1 MIRKRVLK
9 KEALA
14 GLLLCAGHASAL
26 GDGPTADPVMM
37 DDELVRLIE
46 LEALS
51 GPVVTAHALPMPD
64 NRARLSRVTV
74 RDGELRSTGEVWGL
88 DVIDANPDTK
98 LSLRTGG
105 QGGLDLSF
113 IGAPRWLSRLRIDS
127 DAALVDVEYMDIHS
141 KWRHFGSGAGGDV
154 IEGDLVRARA
164 LRITPIAG
172 TRGKERVD
180 IREVDAWFEQ
190 TDTDDNATYGLSS
203 AQVPEYFYEWCET
216 YASSPLSV
224 CSEECEG
231 LADELNGWSV
241 KGFGNN
247 SAWEEDFKRSASGGT
262 ENSYVDAND
271 LSYFAGHG
279 SSSWDSFWGRNSRNL
294 LFSRTD
300 RDDSASVPGDSYD
313 SWGDVD
319 MEWMFFAACQV
330 MRDDPYWAASMDGI
344 HMILGWETNMRDVTM
359 GIDFGKRAIGTSIF
373 DPPRKVLD
381 SWFWAAEKNHG
392 SGYKAFVVGENSAM
406 GNDYLWGEGFVN
418 PDPTD
423 DSTYT
428 WWSYNTGSA
437 GVLAPAGHRDGLEKI
452 DDIDP
457 DEPVVRFEG
466 KGEHA
471 VPVVIPER
479 LLNRLRGAAAPM
491 KVYDMSP
498 PSVDEQTVAAIAQQL
513 CQTMGLFCNS
523 DIGPDK
529 DRTEFNASDGP
540 WELRVDAN
548 TGGYEVVHTGA
559 FATPI
564 DKPQNL
570 PDPGQAV
577 EFVGQQLGQ
586 AGLLPPDAVLIGVDT
601 WSQAIN
607 EEGKDGP
614 PQLLLPAVQK
624 VRYVRGLDGFPVCGP
639 AGELNAHVG
648 EEGLALIQQNV
659 SMNPVAIG
667 EVEPTNLGQILE
679 DLAQNPQAVA
689 IDGVTLVPHEI
700 KVLNADLCYFLGSV
714 ETNLGEC
721 RYFLR
726 PAYTLECLVTERNA
740 DGEPGES
747 SPLEIN
753 AWADTTL
760 PVVQIADGNGACAEY
775 GETVCFEALV
785 QGGTPPYTYSW
796 SDPVSGEVGNSDKV
810 CFVLA
815 PVSDPADGGG
825 DQTALAPSEK
835 ETGETE
841 RTIEVT
847 VTDDLGTTTTQTVTI
862 QICAPTCPADV
873 NGDGVLDNG
882 DIGFFVNAFLQQSLV
897 ADFNGD
903 GIIDNGD
910 IGAFVAAFLAG
921 C

>member
-1 MIRKRVLK
+1 MIRKSVLRR
-9 KEALA
+9 EALA
-14 GLLLCAGHASAL
+14 GLMLCAGHAAAI
-26 GDGPTADPVMM
+26 GVGPVAEPEKM

-51 GPVVTAHALPMPD
+51 GPVITSHALPMPA

-88 DVIDANPDTK
+88 DVIDGNRDTK

-127 DAALVDVEYMDIHS
+127 DAALVDVEYMDVNG
-141 KWRHFGSGAGGDV
+141 KWRPFGSGAGGGV

-164 LRITPIAG
+164 LRVTPVVGA
-172 TRGKERVD
+172 RGKERVD

-190 TDTDDNATYGLSS
+190 TDTDDGATSGLAS
-203 AQVPEYFYEWCET
+203 AMVPEYFYEWCET

-231 LADELNGWSV
+231 LGDELSGWSV
-241 KGFGNN
+241 KGFGNG

-313 SWGDVD
+313 SWGDLD

-373 DPPRKVLD
+373 DPPRRVLD

-418 PDPTD
+418 PDPVD

-437 GVLAPAGHRDGLEKI
+437 GVLAPAGHRDGLEKM
-452 DDIDP
+452 DDLDP

-466 KGEHA
+466 KGERA

-479 LLNRLRGAAAPM
+479 LLNRLRGGAAPM
-491 KVYDMSP
+491 KVYDLNP
-498 PSVDEQTVAAIAQQL
+498 PQVNEQTVAGLADQL
-513 CQTMGLFCNS
+513 CQTLGLFCNA

-529 DRTEFNASDGP
+529 NQTEFSAMDGP
-540 WELRVDAN
+540 WELRVNVAN
-548 TGGYEVVHTGA
+548 AGFELVHTGVYGA
-559 FATPI
+559 PV
-564 DKPQNL
+564 DKPRNL
-570 PDPGQAV
+570 PDPGQSAELV
-577 EFVGQQLGQ
+577 QQVLGQ
-586 AGLLPPDAVLIGVDT
+586 SGLLPQDAVLTGVDT
-601 WSQAIN
+601 WSQAIA
-607 EEGKDGP
+607 EDGKEGP
-614 PQLLLPAVQK
+614 PTELLPAVQMVK
-624 VRYVRGLDGFPVCGP
+624 FVRNMDGFPVCGP
-639 AGELNAHVG
+639 AGELVAHVG
-648 EEGLALIQQNV
+648 EQGLAQVQQNV
-659 SMNPVAIG
+659 RMSPRAIG
-667 EVEPTNLGQILE
+667 EVEPTDLGQILE

-689 IDGVTLVPHEI
+689 IDGITLVPDQI
-700 KVLNADLCYFLGSV
+700 KVLDARLCYFISQVDLGP
-714 ETNLGEC
+714 GES
-721 RYFLR
+721 RAFVR
-726 PAYTLECLVTERNA
+726 PAYTLDCLVTERNA

-760 PVVQIADGNGACAEY
+760 PVVQIEGDTGGCAEY
-775 GETVCFEALV
+775 GQTLCFQALV

-796 SDPVSGEVGNSDKV
+796 SDPVSGEVGTGDKV
-810 CFVLA
+810 CFDLE
-815 PVSDPADGGG
+815 PVSDPADDGG
-825 DQTALAPSEK
+825 DQTVLAPGEK
-835 ETGETE
+835 ETGESW
-841 RTIEVT
+841 RAIEIT
-847 VTDDLGTTTTQTVTI
+847 VTDDLGTTATSTVNI
-862 QICAPTCPADV
+862 QICQPSCPADV
-873 NGDGVLDNG
+873 NGDGVADNG
-882 DIGFFVNAFLQQSLV
+882 DIGAFIILFLANDPA
-897 ADFNGD
+897 ADFNND

-910 IGAFVAAFLAG
+910 IGAFVPLFLAG
-921 C
+921 